1 MRLARSTPLVGAG
14 LTVALL
20 VVVNGARAERRRA
33 LGGAERR
40 RVPTEAAER
49 PAPSGVGAGGEDRAP
64 GLEAGDRRDRPAEHA
79 ASDRPGPEVRP
90 LRRARSKPQVR
101 PRRRERSGLDARLRS
116 RVAAAVGAL
125 LRLLA
130 TTIAWLGLGLLVGLL
145 LALTL
150 PLALGMRPLVVVSGS
165 MDPTL
170 RVGDVTVVARIAP
183 REARVGEVVTFR
195 APETGRIT
203 THRLRAVR
211 RTPGGRYAFTTKGDA
226 NNAVERWTLPADGE
240 LSRAVYRIPA
250 IGRALLAIRTPIG
263 WTLLVGLPLLVLGV
277 QEIARIWRPR
287 SEKPDAIVAT

>member
-1 MRLARSTPLVGAG
+1 MRLARSTSLVGASIT
-14 LTVALL
+14 LALL
-20 VVVNGARAERRRA
+20 VVVSGARAERRRA
-33 LGGAERR
+33 QTAAAGQPARAASTGAAAADDRVATPEARR
-40 RVPTEAAER
+40 RSAVLPAA
-49 PAPSGVGAGGEDRAP
+49 PDAS
-64 GLEAGDRRDRPAEHA
+64 RRDRPALDA
-79 ASDRPGPEVRP
+79 
-90 LRRARSKPQVR
+90 
-101 PRRRERSGLDARLRS
+101 PRRRGATAARALA
-116 RVAAAVGAL
+116 RVVASSAAGVAV
-125 LRLLA
+125 
-130 TTIAWLGLGLLVGLL
+130 GLLVGLL

-195 APETGRIT
+195 APETGRLT

-211 RTPGGRYAFTTKGDA
+211 RMPDGRYAFTTKGDA

-263 WTLLVGLPLLVLGV
+263 WTLLVGLPLLVLGS
-277 QEIARIWRPR
+277 QEIARTWRPR
-287 SEKPDAIVAT
+287 SEKADAVVAP